1 MKKGKG
7 FAKWLKNF
15 NNLTVKSKLKNQF
28 YSGIIALG
36 VIKDKMVKKKRKVFD
51 IARYILLVLFVSSI
65 IALSLHKG
73 WVIYKTNHWVDD
85 DAFISFR
92 YAENWAN
99 GKGLVYNEGERVEGY
114 TNFLRTL
121 IIDLFIKVGVSPLW
135 SSLIISLI
143 LSLLTVFFLFKLSY
157 ATSKTKTW
165 MDGIPTLLL
174 VSSGIG

>member
-1 MKKGKG
+1 
-7 FAKWLKNF
+7 
-15 NNLTVKSKLKNQF
+15 
-28 YSGIIALG
+28 
-36 VIKDKMVKKKRKVFD
+36 MVKKKRKVFD

-143 LSLLTVFFLFKLSY
+143 LSLLTVFFLSFLVLHLKPRPG
-157 ATSKTKTW
+157 W
-165 MDGIPTLLL
+165 MEYPHCF
-174 VSSGIG
+174 